1 MPTQGYPRSVARM
14 RLFGLPAERRSR
26 RLVVAL
32 SFATL
37 LLWIGGSAILPLLPT
52 YLRRHGSSA
61 ALVGIVMATYF
72 AASVLTQYPVGRLSD
87 RIGRR
92 PIILGGL
99 IVFAVG
105 SVGFALTS
113 GPGPAIV
120 FRALQGVGAG
130 AVTVASAAIL
140 GTELALDERGGAF
153 GALYGSQMLA
163 LAIGPLLGTLGGIS
177 SMGLLFVSA
186 AVAAGFAALPVLVS
200 VAESRPGALV
210 GAPAGPR
217 DERTEELEA
226 LAACAPAAVAR
237 RGSRAHL
244 RITPAL
250 VGVVLVFAASGLLG
264 GVYESCWTLLL
275 QLRRATTFEIGLSWT
290 LFALPFAVLS
300 VPAGRLAQRF
310 DRRGLTLGALAVS
323 IGFCVLY
330 PFLHSVPALLGF
342 AVLEAAGSVIGSPAA
357 VLVLTEHVP
366 AEVQG
371 EAQGAVE
378 TARTAATALAAA
390 ASGALFGVDPALPF
404 VVVAGVVT
412 LACAVIARSWRTV
425 PGRAVARLAPAS
437 APGGGEAIPG
447 APRPTQP
454 RLLAGAQPP
463 PSLEK

>member
-1 MPTQGYPRSVARM
+1 MLAQSYPRSVARM
-14 RLFGLPAERRSR
+14 RLFGLPANRGSR

-61 ALVGIVMATYF
+61 ALVGIVMAAYF

-99 IVFAVG
+99 VVFAVG

-140 GTELALDERGGAF
+140 GTELPLDERGGAF

-163 LAIGPLLGTLGGIS
+163 LAIGPLLGTLGGLS

-200 VAESRPGALV
+200 VPEGRPTALAA
-210 GAPAGPR
+210 APAVPR

-226 LAACAPAAVAR
+226 LAASAPAAVAR

-244 RITPAL
+244 RVTPAL

-275 QLRRATTFEIGLSWT
+275 QLRQRDDVRDRLLLDAVRA
-290 LFALPFAVLS
+290 AL
-300 VPAGRLAQRF
+300 
-310 DRRGLTLGALAVS
+310 RRALGARRSA
-323 IGFCVLY
+323 G
-330 PFLHSVPALLGF
+330 PALR
-342 AVLEAAGSVIGSPAA
+342 PPRP
-357 VLVLTEHVP
+357 HP
-366 AEVQG
+366 
-371 EAQGAVE
+371 
-378 TARTAATALAAA
+378 R
-390 ASGALFGVDPALPF
+390 
-404 VVVAGVVT
+404 
-412 LACAVIARSWRTV
+412 ARSRC
-425 PGRAVARLAPAS
+425 RSAS
-437 APGGGEAIPG
+437 ACSTRSSTPC
-447 APRPTQP
+447 RPCSDWRCSRRQA
-454 RLLAGAQPP
+454 R
-463 PSLEK
+463 